1 MSDKR
6 VHRIEI
12 GKEKWF
18 SLNSLPLGYPSLSQ
32 QIASFLVTKLRS
44 ILSKHTRWQPR
55 KIRTTLVLLSTP
67 SLGIFLFSRI
77 IAAILTQFFS
87 LIISSVHAQ
96 IFHACSDQALIHHM
110 LQFNI
115 DNQDQKS

>member
-32 QIASFLVTKLRS
+32 QIASFLFVKIHMQELVTKLRS

-67 SLGIFLFSRI
+67 SLGIFFFQNYSSNLNTIFLSNNLFSSCSN
-77 IAAILTQFFS
+77 FS
-87 LIISSVHAQ
+87 CMFRPSSYISSITV
-96 IFHACSDQALIHHM
+96 
-110 LQFNI
+110 
-115 DNQDQKS
+115 